1 MILKVHMFLKILL
14 LNKFVT
20 LIQVLLQ
27 VDKFRKN
34 LGITNNQ
41 SAQRERHNSHNNN
54 NIRKRKYG
62 KAI

>member
-41 SAQRERHNSHNNN
+41 SAQRERHNSHNNK